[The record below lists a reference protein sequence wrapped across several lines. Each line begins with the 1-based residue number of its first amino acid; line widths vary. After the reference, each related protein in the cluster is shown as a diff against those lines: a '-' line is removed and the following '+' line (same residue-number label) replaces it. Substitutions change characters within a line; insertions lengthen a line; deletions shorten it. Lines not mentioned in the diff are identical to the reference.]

1 MIKGN
6 EYTKF
11 KKEKMEEN
19 SENSDQNW
27 GIEENQVSLTDVK
40 ELSNELK
47 NQIEAF
53 EDAPEKNKFLN
64 SLPFVPYQILE
75 FAVRELSETDRPF
88 SNDDL
93 STLYEILN
101 EILNVMLGRSEETFD
116 ENRVYQLSRIVW
128 RK

>member
-1 MIKGN
+1 M
-6 EYTKF
+6 
-11 KKEKMEEN
+11 
-19 SENSDQNW
+19 
-27 GIEENQVSLTDVK
+27 K

-53 EDAPEKNKFLN
+53 EDAPEKNAFLN

-75 FAVRELSETDRPF
+75 FAARELSETDRQF

-101 EILNVMLGRSEETFD
+101 EILNAIFGGSEETFD
-116 ENRVYQLSRIVW
+116 ENRVYKLSRIVW
-128 RK
+128 KK

>member
-1 MIKGN
+1 M
-6 EYTKF
+6 
-11 KKEKMEEN
+11 
-19 SENSDQNW
+19 
-27 GIEENQVSLTDVK
+27 K

-101 EILNVMLGRSEETFD
+101 EILNVMLGGSEETFD
-116 ENRVYQLSRIVW
+116 ENRVYQLSRIV
-128 RK
+128 